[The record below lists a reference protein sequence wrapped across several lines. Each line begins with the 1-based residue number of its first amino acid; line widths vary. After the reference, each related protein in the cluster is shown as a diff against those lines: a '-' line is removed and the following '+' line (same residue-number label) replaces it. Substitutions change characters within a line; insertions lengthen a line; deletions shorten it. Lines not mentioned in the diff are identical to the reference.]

1 MRALKIAAFAALN
14 IALLTGAVTA
24 ADAPEA
30 VATKIR
36 FTLLDGE
43 GTDHRPLAFSCAI
56 ESQGIPVATINTMQ
70 ASLVVSRRLPDIR
83 VTCSRPGYRNFV
95 MTSDSPITKD
105 IDARVWAMS
114 ASSGSSLSEGEGAVR
129 LVAGI
134 STVEQTRPAGGPLA
148 ARREADPRQ

>member
-1 MRALKIAAFAALN
+1 MQALKIAAFAALN
-14 IALLTGAVTA
+14 IALLAGAVAA
-24 ADAPEA
+24 ADSPEA

-70 ASLVVSRRLPDIR
+70 ASLVVSRQLPDIR

-95 MTSDSPITKD
+95 MTSDAPITKD
-105 IDARVWAMS
+105 IDARAWAMP
-114 ASSGSSLSEGEGAVR
+114 ASQRSPLSEGEGPVR

-134 STVEQTRPAGGPLA
+134 PAV
-148 ARREADPRQ
+148 D